1 VRRPD
6 DDQRP
11 PGSTAQVPVDREVHV
26 ILRFESRDDQVMS
39 AGGQPEFRNALSSGV
54 TENRRAVGNV
64 VRRYRKPVGIVLLDP
79 GRVGDQR
86 IRPAHR
92 ERLGGP
98 VVTLAGAIPFCP
110 FPFEPVDMGR
120 DRNPAQPQERK
131 QGRVCRVED
140 KGDVRP
146 IEGGMPDESAVWLKV
161 SRVFRR
167 RAGKCTNRM
176 PRYLSRSSSQIG
188 ALHTTAVHRDLV
200 SPLDQS
206 VTDLFNTGLQTAI
219 TRWHAPR
226 VG

>member
-1 VRRPD
+1 
-6 DDQRP
+6 
-11 PGSTAQVPVDREVHV
+11 V

-131 QGRVCRVED
+131 QGRVYRVED
-140 KGDVRP
+140 KGDSGRSKAACRT
-146 IEGGMPDESAVWLKV
+146 ESAVWLKV
-161 SRVFRR
+161 SRVSGAG
-167 RAGKCTNRM
+167 AGKCTK
-176 PRYLSRSSSQIG
+176 PRYSSSSSSQIG
-188 ALHTTAVHRDLV
+188 ALYTTAVHRDLMP
-200 SPLDQS
+200 PLDQS
-206 VTDLFNTGLQTAI
+206 VTNLFNTGLQTAI

-226 VG
+226 APAC

>member
-1 VRRPD
+1 
-6 DDQRP
+6 
-11 PGSTAQVPVDREVHV
+11 V

-131 QGRVCRVED
+131 QGRVCRVEEKAMSGRSKAACRTRALCGSRFRGFSGAGLANAPTACRD
-140 KGDVRP
+140 TRRARAHKSVPFTRRQYTVTSCPARP
-146 IEGGMPDESAVWLKV
+146 ISNQPLQHRSP
-161 SRVFRR
+161 
-167 RAGKCTNRM
+167 NRHN
-176 PRYLSRSSSQIG
+176 
-188 ALHTTAVHRDLV
+188 ALAR
-200 SPLDQS
+200 PPC
-206 VTDLFNTGLQTAI
+206 
-219 TRWHAPR
+219 PR
-226 VG
+226 VPIIAMRSAHRSAQR